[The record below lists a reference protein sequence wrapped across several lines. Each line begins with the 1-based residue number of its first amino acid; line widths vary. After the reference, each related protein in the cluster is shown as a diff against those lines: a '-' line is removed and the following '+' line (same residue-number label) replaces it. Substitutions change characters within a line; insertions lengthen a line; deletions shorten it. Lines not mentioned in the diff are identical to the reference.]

1 MAFRAKR
8 KGAMRSYRLGV
19 LAFTAIYLACGVP
32 AGPVFAQAEGAEPPK
47 ARITKKDCNRVI
59 RHVARADVNYTPGVD
74 VRGNPVAPAD
84 ATGGFTI
91 PLPDVYEFNVTKDLS
106 AYLGGAEEQ
115 LAAEQ
120 AAAIA
125 ADKANAA
132 TDAAVDSAELS
143 LAGAQSEYNDAAAD
157 ATAAEAAATAAQT
170 AADAAPTDQALKAAA
185 ESAQADATDAQTALA
200 TAESGLATTQSAY
213 NSAVAAAETGDAA
226 TALAGA
232 NTALTAAQAIGYTQ
246 DATASAASTA
256 ATSAASAYNSAN
268 AAALEAAETVA
279 KSEGMT
285 LNVGTVRFNINTGA
299 MTFNGKPINDAA
311 MSDLAERCRV
321 MMSSQPR

>member
-1 MAFRAKR
+1 MALTAKR
-8 KGAMRSYRLGV
+8 EGPMHSYRLSV
-19 LAFTAIYLACGVP
+19 VTLTAVYLACGFP
-32 AGPVFAQAEGAEPPK
+32 AGPVLAQTDAAEPPK

-125 ADKANAA
+125 AEKAVAA
-132 TDAAVDSAELS
+132 TEAAVDSAELS
-143 LAGAQSEYNDAAAD
+143 LTGAKSEYNDAAAD
-157 ATAAEAAATAAQT
+157 ATAAEAAATAAQ
-170 AADAAPTDQALKAAA
+170 AASDAAPTDQALKAAA
-185 ESAQADATDAQTALA
+185 ETAQANAADAQTALS

-213 NSAVAAAETGDAA
+213 NSAVAASATGDAD

-232 NTALTAAQAIGYTQ
+232 NAALTAAQAIGYTQ

-256 ATSAASAYNSAN
+256 ATSAASAYESAN
-268 AAALEAAETVA
+268 AAALAAAETVA

-321 MMSSQPR
+321 MMSAQPR